1 MANNQASTLSGRT
14 ETIGRKYPH
23 MMETILL
30 LFSIVAFIFG
40 YQEVSNQ
47 TGDGIFS
54 IFATWCLFPFT
65 LLFST
70 EMIGRLIQAMN
81 RA

>member
-1 MANNQASTLSGRT
+1 MSNNQASTLSGRA

-23 MMETILL
+23 ILETILL
-30 LFSIVAFIFG
+30 LLAICGFIFG

-54 IFATWCLFPFT
+54 LFATWCLFPFI

-70 EMIGRLIQAMN
+70 EMIGRLVQSMN
-81 RA
+81 RD

>member
-1 MANNQASTLSGRT
+1 MSNNQASTLSGRA

-23 MMETILL
+23 MLETILL
-30 LFSIVAFIFG
+30 LLAICGFILG

-54 IFATWCLFPFT
+54 LFATWCLFPFI

-70 EMIGRLIQAMN
+70 EMIGRLVQAMN
-81 RA
+81 RD

>member
-1 MANNQASTLSGRT
+1 MSNNQASTLSGRA

-23 MMETILL
+23 ILETILL
-30 LFSIVAFIFG
+30 LLAICGFIFG

-54 IFATWCLFPFT
+54 LFATWCLFPFI

-70 EMIGRLIQAMN
+70 EMIGRLVQAMN
-81 RA
+81 RD

>member
-1 MANNQASTLSGRT
+1 MSNNQASTLSGRA

-23 MMETILL
+23 MLETILL
-30 LFSIVAFIFG
+30 LLAICGFILG

-54 IFATWCLFPFT
+54 IFATWCLFPFI

-70 EMIGRLIQAMN
+70 EMIGRLVQAMN
-81 RA
+81 RD

>member
-1 MANNQASTLSGRT
+1 MSNNQASTLSGRA

-23 MMETILL
+23 ILETILL
-30 LFSIVAFIFG
+30 LLAICGFIFG

-54 IFATWCLFPFT
+54 IFATWCLFPFI

-70 EMIGRLIQAMN
+70 EMIGRLVQAMN
-81 RA
+81 RD

>member
-1 MANNQASTLSGRT
+1 MSNNQASTLSGRA

-23 MMETILL
+23 ILETILL
-30 LFSIVAFIFG
+30 LLAICGFIFG
-40 YQEVSNQ
+40 YQEVSNK

-54 IFATWCLFPFT
+54 IFATWCLFPFI

-70 EMIGRLIQAMN
+70 EMIGRLVQAMN
-81 RA
+81 RD

>member
-1 MANNQASTLSGRT
+1 MSNNQASTLSGRA

-23 MMETILL
+23 ILETISLL
-30 LFSIVAFIFG
+30 LAICGFILG

-54 IFATWCLFPFT
+54 LFATWCLFPFI

-70 EMIGRLIQAMN
+70 EMIGRLVQAMN
-81 RA
+81 RD

>member
-1 MANNQASTLSGRT
+1 MSNNQASTLSGRA

-23 MMETILL
+23 ILETILL
-30 LFSIVAFIFG
+30 LLAICGFILG

-54 IFATWCLFPFT
+54 IFATWCLFPFI

-70 EMIGRLIQAMN
+70 EMIGRLVQSMN
-81 RA
+81 RD

>member
-1 MANNQASTLSGRT
+1 MSNQASTLSGRA

-30 LFSIVAFIFG
+30 LLAICGFILG

-54 IFATWCLFPFT
+54 IFATWCLFPFI

-70 EMIGRLIQAMN
+70 EMIGRLFQAMN
-81 RA
+81 RD

>member
-1 MANNQASTLSGRT
+1 MSNNQASTLSGRA

-23 MMETILL
+23 MLETILL
-30 LFSIVAFIFG
+30 LLAICGFILG

-54 IFATWCLFPFT
+54 LFATWCLFPFI

-70 EMIGRLIQAMN
+70 GMLGRLVQAMN
-81 RA
+81 RD

>member
-1 MANNQASTLSGRT
+1 MSNQASTLSGRA

-30 LFSIVAFIFG
+30 LLAICCFILG

-47 TGDGIFS
+47 TGEGIFS
-54 IFATWCLFPFT
+54 IFATWCLFPFI

-70 EMIGRLIQAMN
+70 EMIGRLFQAMN
-81 RA
+81 RD